1 MIPRVSSPVTGTEVW
16 VSQLEELDDEGL
28 VLAVDRAHQRLSEAQ
43 SELFRLIRE
52 VERRELWHGSG
63 ARDMAHWLSIR
74 QGISLWKAR
83 RWISASEAL
92 QTLPDLERALSSG
105 ELGVDKVVELSR
117 FASFESEAGL
127 ISWAK
132 RVSCAAVRRKA
143 DLETRSIEEAQEAE
157 RGRFVRWW
165 YLDDDTRFGLEAE
178 LPAAQGATVA
188 RALERVAE
196 SLPGMPGEEDPV
208 FADARRADALTAICS
223 SRLAEDADADRAT
236 VVVHARMDD
245 LARDDGAAQIER
257 GAAIHAE
264 TARRLLCDAR
274 VQIVVEDPD
283 GEPVKIGRVSR
294 EPSTAMLRQLRY
306 RDGECRF
313 PGCGATRFTQAH
325 HIVWWS
331 GGGRTDLDN
340 LLLVCSF
347 HHKLVH
353 ELGWRIARSTTGEIT
368 WFQPDGTRYRAGPT
382 TSAMAENVASASGG

>member
-1 MIPRVSSPVTGTEVW
+1 M
-16 VSQLEELDDEGL
+16 
-28 VLAVDRAHQRLSEAQ
+28 AQ
-43 SELFRLIRE
+43 
-52 VERRELWHGSG
+52 
-63 ARDMAHWLSIR
+63 WLSIR

-83 RWISASEAL
+83 RWIAASQAL
-92 QTLPDLERALSSG
+92 QTLPDLDRALSTG

-132 RVSCAAVRRKA
+132 RVSCAAIRRKA
-143 DLETRSIEEAQEAE
+143 DMETRSIEETREAE

-178 LPAAQGATVA
+178 LPVAQGATIA

-196 SLPGMPGEEDPV
+196 SMPAMPGEEDAV
-208 FADARRADALTAICS
+208 YTEARRADALTALCS

-236 VVVHARMDD
+236 VVVHARMED
-245 LARDDGAAQIER
+245 LAREDGAAQIER
-257 GAAIHAE
+257 GAAIHAG
-264 TARRLLCDAR
+264 TARRLMCDAR
-274 VQIVVEDPD
+274 VQIVIEDPD
-283 GEPVKIGRVSR
+283 GEPVKIGRISR
-294 EPSTAMLRQLRY
+294 EPSPSMLRQLRY

-313 PGCGATRFTQAH
+313 PGCGARRFTQAH

-331 GGGRTDLDN
+331 DGGRTDLDN

-353 ELGWRIARSTTGEIT
+353 ELGWSIIRSPDGEIS
-368 WFQPDGTRYRAGPT
+368 WLQPDGFRYRTGSLAGEMT
-382 TSAMAENVASASGG
+382 EQLASAAGS